1 MISEEWLKALN
12 TEFRKNDIEPRKRP
26 WEAIRR
32 YSTDFGVSVAFS
44 SKVANQIFE
53 WFVAHSKSDAHQIGS
68 LFESVYFFDTQF
80 WLVSVPIIYGSIE
93 LIPFDGLEQMP
104 ENIKN
109 ELMSDEEQANEFV
122 TFWGDCIDYGF
133 GFDDLN
139 NSSGLD
145 EYGMQFFEAG
155 NQELRV
161 ASAILNQPRPD
172 CRAILACRLAVE
184 MFFKSFIALKNG
196 LTKEEAISIGH
207 NLKKGLNK
215 FIEISGYGHWE
226 KLREE
231 IGIFPEIHE
240 RYKPQDIPLRQLW
253 NGFVIAQSLGA
264 VIVREYTDR
273 DILGQKK

>member
-1 MISEEWLKALN
+1 MISDEWLKALN
-12 TEFRKNDIEPRKRP
+12 TEFRRNDIEPRKRP

-32 YSTDFGVSVAFS
+32 YSTDFGVSVSLS
-44 SKVANQIFE
+44 SEVANQIFE
-53 WFVAHSKSDAHQIGS
+53 WFIAHSKPDAHQIGS

-80 WLVSVPIIYGSIE
+80 WLVSVLIGYGTVE
-93 LIPFDGLEQMP
+93 LIPFDSLEKMP

-109 ELMSDEEQANEFV
+109 ELISDKDQSNEFI

-139 NSSGLD
+139 KTSGLD
-145 EYGMQFFEAG
+145 EYGMQFFKAG

-172 CRAILACRLAVE
+172 SRAILACRLAVE
-184 MFFKSFIALKNG
+184 MFFKSYIALKNG
-196 LTKEEAISIGH
+196 LTEKEAKSIGH
-207 NLKKGLNK
+207 NLNKGLNK
-215 FIEISGYGHWE
+215 FIEVSGYGHWE
-226 KLREE
+226 EIREKLDV
-231 IGIFPEIHE
+231 FPEIHE

-264 VIVREYTDR
+264 VIVRENTDR
-273 DILGQKK
+273 DILGQNE